1 VRGFLAVPG
10 MVGLVLSDP
19 ALQPKF
25 VNLVPDA
32 LAPGFKF
39 TAQNNKFKVAVG
51 PAVQQTGL
59 VDAAGNL
66 LSTPVFGYGLPNLGY
81 TWPGRTFEV
90 QSRVPIE
97 VKWENK
103 LVDPVTGAFLPH
115 LLPVD
120 TPLHWAYSLMGYTQ
134 YTIANAGVPIVSHLH
149 GGRSD
154 SQFDGNPEFFFG
166 PGLGVR
172 GPQWVEKKYI
182 YDNSQ
187 GAGNLRYH
195 DHALGSTRL
204 NVYAGLTGFYGARDD
219 ADTGKPDNPRARLP
233 CTCYGAHSATRFG
246 RCRLADLGDSPFLA
260 LEARGPYGPDSQV
273 RADGVAGM
281 RMGDRLL
288 FYLIGTS
295 LSSIQ

>member
-115 LLPVD
+115 PCRSIPRC
-120 TPLHWAYSLMGYTQ
+120 TGH
-134 YTIANAGVPIVSHLH
+134 IA
-149 GGRSD
+149 
-154 SQFDGNPEFFFG
+154 
-166 PGLGVR
+166 
-172 GPQWVEKKYI
+172 
-182 YDNSQ
+182 
-187 GAGNLRYH
+187 
-195 DHALGSTRL
+195 
-204 NVYAGLTGFYGARDD
+204 
-219 ADTGKPDNPRARLP
+219 
-233 CTCYGAHSATRFG
+233 
-246 RCRLADLGDSPFLA
+246 
-260 LEARGPYGPDSQV
+260 
-273 RADGVAGM
+273 
-281 RMGDRLL
+281 
-288 FYLIGTS
+288 
-295 LSSIQ
+295 